1 MAEGKFVYETE
12 NKKTITPRDGIGDDV
27 YNKSSCDYY
36 SLATLS
42 ITRPITDPK
51 TQVQAV
57 LI

>member
-1 MAEGKFVYETE
+1 MYETE
-12 NKKTITPRDGIGDDV
+12 NKKTTPRDPESDDV
-27 YNKSSCDYY
+27 YNKSNCDYY
-36 SLATLS
+36 LLVTLS

>member
-1 MAEGKFVYETE
+1 MAEGKFMYETE
-12 NKKTITPRDGIGDDV
+12 NKKTTPRDPESDDV
-27 YNKSSCDYY
+27 YNKSNCDYY
-36 SLATLS
+36 LLVTLS